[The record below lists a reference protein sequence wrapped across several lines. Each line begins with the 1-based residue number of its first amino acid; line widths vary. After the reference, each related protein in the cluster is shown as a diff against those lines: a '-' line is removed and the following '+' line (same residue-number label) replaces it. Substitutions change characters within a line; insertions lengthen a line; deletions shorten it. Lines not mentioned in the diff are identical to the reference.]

1 MRYREA
7 DLDFTGDAKKLL
19 NDVVDDTCFP
29 DKDALL
35 IYNSLKHRLKFRSFG
50 DYLRRYIYRKAGLTK
65 PFKEIPLD
73 EYRLIIQTSFSD
85 NQTPASFSATT
96 SKLSS
101 LSRNWLTQQTVRRN
115 VVFLLGFGLNMSV
128 EDVNM
133 FLTKG
138 IREQEINP
146 KDPFEVICW
155 YCFKNN
161 FNYLKFEELWDIY
174 NTLPPKSPY
183 AANFN
188 TERTISIRNSMR
200 SINSEK
206 ELIAHLT
213 KLKVNEKM
221 SAISVTVKKS
231 FDKLYDEAR
240 DLVAKIYNS
249 NESDEDDTVRF
260 IQKLSESERLSS
272 LKKQKRIE
280 EFRSKKKVFC
290 REDITE
296 SDIEHIICSAIP
308 TDRYGNI
315 IPARSS
321 KLSEQF
327 EGKRFSRQRLRDI
340 LQGTVQASRFD
351 LITLNFFLFSQKLDI
366 YPDPKTRYLKFLESS
381 NKILEKCFLGKI
393 YVQNP
398 YECFILMCILSSDP
412 LGTYADVLEL
422 SYMVTE

>member
-1 MRYREA
+1 MRNRET
-7 DLDFTGDAKKLL
+7 DLDFTGEAKKLL
-19 NDVVDDTCFP
+19 YDVVDDSRFP

-65 PFKEIPLD
+65 PFKEVPLD

-85 NQTPASFSATT
+85 NQTPASFSAKT

-101 LSRNWLTQQTVRRN
+101 LSRNWLTQSTVRRN

-174 NTLPPKSPY
+174 NNISPKSPE
-183 AANFN
+183 ALNFN
-188 TERTISIRNSMR
+188 TERTITVRNSMC

-206 ELIAHLT
+206 ALVAHLS
-213 KLKVNEKM
+213 KLKATDTL
-221 SAISVTVKKS
+221 SAISVTIKKS
-231 FDKLYDEAR
+231 FGELYDEAR

-249 NESDEDDTVRF
+249 NENEDNDTVRF
-260 IQKLSESERLSS
+260 IQKLSESERFTS

-340 LQGTVQASRFD
+340 LLGNVQATRFD
-351 LITLNFFLFSQKLDI
+351 LITLNFFVFSQKLDI
-366 YPDPKTRYLKFLESS
+366 YPDPKTRYLKFLETM
-381 NKILEKCFLGKI
+381 NNILEKCFLGKM

-398 YECFILMCILSSDP
+398 YECFILMCILSGDP

-422 SYMVTE
+422 SYAVTE

>member
-1 MRYREA
+1 MRYRDT

-19 NDVVDDTCFP
+19 YDVVDDTSFP

-65 PFKEIPLD
+65 PFREVPLD
-73 EYRLIIQTSFSD
+73 EYRLIIQASFSD

-161 FNYLKFEELWDIY
+161 FNYLKFEELWEIY
-174 NTLPPKSPY
+174 NNISPKSPDIVNLN
-183 AANFN
+183 A
-188 TERTISIRNSMR
+188 ERTISIRNSMR

-206 ELIAHLT
+206 KLIAHLT
-213 KLKVNEKM
+213 KLKANDKM
-221 SAISVTVKKS
+221 SALSVTVKNS
-231 FDKLYDEAR
+231 FDELYDEAR
-240 DLVAKIYNS
+240 DLIAKIYNS
-249 NESDEDDTVRF
+249 NEPDECANDRF
-260 IQKLSESERLSS
+260 IQKFSESECLGSPE
-272 LKKQKRIE
+272 KQKSKE
-280 EFRSKKKVFC
+280 EFRPKKKVFC

-321 KLSEQF
+321 KLSGQF

-351 LITLNFFLFSQKLDI
+351 LITLNFFLFSQKLDV
-366 YPDPKTRYLKFLESS
+366 YPDSKTRYLKFLESM
-381 NKILEKCFLGKI
+381 NNILEKCFLGKM

-422 SYMVTE
+422 SYKVTE